1 MKYILFIVGM
11 ILWVGISARKYARKQ
26 ISDLEDDSYQQK
38 KPSRPAFESLFVD
51 EPKVET
57 SFAEEEAAA
66 GYFTY
71 ESEPMAP
78 QSAAAAATTS
88 APSSARGV
96 MEMGKESAR
105 VDFDLRQAIIYH
117 TILTAKYVPEVNL
130 QEIN

>member
-11 ILWVGISARKYARKQ
+11 VLWVGISSRKYMRKQ
-26 ISDLEDDSYQQK
+26 VSDLEDDSYQPQ

-51 EPKVET
+51 EAKTET

-71 ESEPMAP
+71 ESEPAAP
-78 QSAAAAATTS
+78 QSASAAAPTAV
-88 APSSARGV
+88 SSFARGTMQV
-96 MEMGKESAR
+96 DREPAGA
-105 VDFDLRQAIIYH
+105 DFDLRQAIIYH

-130 QEIN
+130 HEIN

>member
-51 EPKVET
+51 EPKAET

-71 ESEPMAP
+71 ESEPVAP
-78 QSAAAAATTS
+78 QPLLLLLQQEELWKWAKSL
-88 APSSARGV
+88 P
-96 MEMGKESAR
+96 ES
-105 VDFDLRQAIIYH
+105 
-117 TILTAKYVPEVNL
+117 IL
-130 QEIN
+130 I